1 MHIYVCT
8 YVCIRVYVFTHT
20 KKVFTRNLSLKL
32 FLLSCIQKK
41 WPPKKY
47 FMSKEW
53 SVRLITVLVSLGK
66 VDSNSGIV
74 TPMALT
80 GSVSTCEKKSKK
92 KGGSLS
98 PKPKPACT
106 LLLLSFPWI
115 YKTSGRNTG
124 RTGSRMEKSPFWGSR
139 FVYFCHL
146 MRSHQLLR

>member
-1 MHIYVCT
+1 MYVPMCVYMCMHS
-8 YVCIRVYVFTHT
+8 HT

-53 SVRLITVLVSLGK
+53 SVRLLTVLVSLGK

-74 TPMALT
+74 TLMALI
-80 GSVSTCEKKSKK
+80 GSVSRCEKKSKK
-92 KGGSLS
+92 KGGGSLS

-106 LLLLSFPWI
+106 LLLSFPWI

-124 RTGSRMEKSPFWGSR
+124 RTGSRMEKSPLWGSR